1 MCICKR
7 CGDDYNIDN
16 ISKKY
21 IEKNIE
27 KYKFCSNCR
36 KYKLCK
42 NCGIEFHHHQN
53 QTCSSICSKE
63 LKEKSLMLSCGT
75 KHNFSKN
82 SKSRIDWQNDM
93 LEREGIQNVFQ
104 RNSIKQ
110 KIKKTILDKYGVEH
124 ISKSEKIKL
133 KKRNTLENT
142 LKLYPNIFKDK
153 WILTHNKFI
162 NELGYDPRLHVFG
175 NASKESLKVFEP
187 LIDWCL
193 NNAILND
200 DIFIGYSNKK
210 EYFIRSEES
219 VYFYDFVIKSKKII
233 IEFNGVVF
241 HAKREQLNKNEWF
254 NPFTK
259 ENAIDNINRTK
270 IKYDVAKNKG
280 FDILE
285 IWSDEDPCVNV
296 ELCKK
301 FIKDKL

>member
-53 QTCSSICSKE
+53 QTCSSICGKE

-93 LEREGIQNVFQ
+93 LEREGIQSVFQ